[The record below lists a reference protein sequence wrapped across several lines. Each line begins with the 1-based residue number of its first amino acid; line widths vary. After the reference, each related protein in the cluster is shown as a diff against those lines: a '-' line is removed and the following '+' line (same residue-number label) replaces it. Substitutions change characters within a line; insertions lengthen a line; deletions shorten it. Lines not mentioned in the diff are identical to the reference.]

1 MSLNDR
7 EKVHHQLLDAL
18 YSAKKRVEALEAALA
33 HNAAYLGTGVER
45 ESQIGPA
52 APEFVVQS
60 DALLRYLELVEPEDD
75 ISNYLG
81 SEGHEHSRPRLG
93 DDAPMQ
99 IRPRHNL
106 PVNPMV
112 QFVAQ
117 DHPDDALAFP
127 FSARPSGLEKPQASG
142 QSTDLAQEP
151 DVSAL
156 SSLLSEGIPLGE
168 SSPLPVRGDGAAAP
182 REASLEEA
190 RLARIPE
197 GIRFDFGAN
206 SGRGK
211 GASSIV
217 AKNQSRPV
225 TDDDCLRAH
234 FALQALNDGVWDWN
248 LGTGEVYLSARWEE
262 IVGSL
267 GRRNT
272 SRALREVDTLTGRLH
287 PEDAKR
293 VQGELARMLRGEIS
307 RFSLRVR
314 FQRESGWGAGTL
326 QTVCFGVSGQPLRIT
341 AVLSDTS
348 ESRPTECY
356 SLFNGMEDGFVLFEQ
371 HDDGLELHAPVRKKR
386 MPDAGES
393 DFLLSAMN
401 SSFRKMFSLSTVGNR
416 KLLLSEVM
424 GADSPVW
431 AECLN
436 RVLREGV
443 PLMQSLRL
451 ADNDGLY
458 QLNAFSPE
466 PGRVAC
472 IVKNVTELHKSEQEI
487 RLNEARLAALYRLS
501 HMDAAPEDRVIRYSL
516 EQAIRLTGSGLGY
529 LYLADGPE
537 PEAGH
542 IYWSHEVLARFG
554 DESASPVFNSMPW
567 VDQSGSLCLKGPE
580 VVNAIEDVMAGA
592 FGGTVEVRRYILAP
606 IMEDGKIVCVA
617 AVANKKEN
625 YEASDLRQL
634 ELFINGMWFHLRR
647 RREVQGLQK
656 AKDKAEA
663 ASRAKNEFLANISH
677 ELRTPLNGI
686 LGMFQALQ
694 QTPLNKE
701 QTDYVRTAEYSG
713 QSLLRILSD
722 ILDFSRIE
730 AGLFELTPQLFDFAA
745 TVRSTLGMFIP
756 EAERKGILFS
766 LHMDSDIPS
775 VLVGDEARVR
785 KLFFNLL
792 SNAFKFTAQGEI
804 SVDCHLLPYCRKG
817 RRCIYLAVHDSGIGI
832 AEEKLG
838 DVFSAFTQ
846 IDASSTRRF
855 AGTGLGLSIV
865 KRLAEMMDGTITI
878 ESEPN
883 KGTSVHC
890 SLAFAEPQ
898 AEAQDGTRDFRV
910 LEAAGPLELLV
921 VEDDPVNQFTLRT
934 LLKKSKHHCICV
946 SNGKK
951 AIEALL
957 LHSFDC
963 IVTDIQMPVMDG
975 VELTLRIREGNTVE
989 IEPDDEIRRLLL
1001 SENRN
1006 IEGSRLPIPRDIPII
1021 ALTAHALNGDR
1032 ERFLGMGMDYYLAKP
1047 VNAQE
1052 LEATLAHI
1060 SMLLQSRRAN
1070 AIS

>member
-45 ESQIGPA
+45 ESQLGAA

-75 ISNYLG
+75 ISNYIG

-99 IRPRHNL
+99 IRPRSNL

-127 FSARPSGLEKPQASG
+127 FPTGTSGLVKPQASG
-142 QSTDLAQEP
+142 ESEETPKDMGP
-151 DVSAL
+151 
-156 SSLLSEGIPLGE
+156 SSLPPTLSEAIPLVKNVPQAAGD
-168 SSPLPVRGDGAAAP
+168 DGAIISNGG
-182 REASLEEA
+182 SLPEEA
-190 RLARIPE
+190 RFAHIPE
-197 GIRFDFGAN
+197 GTRLDFMTGAGQGAEP
-206 SGRGK
+206 SKAAK
-211 GASSIV
+211 GHP
-217 AKNQSRPV
+217 RPIS
-225 TDDDCLRAH
+225 DDDCLRAH
-234 FALQALNDGVWDWN
+234 FALQALGDGVWDWN
-248 LGTGEVYLSARWEE
+248 LRTGAVYLSARWEE

-267 GRRNT
+267 RKQGT
-272 SRALREVDTLTGRLH
+272 SSSLREVDTLTDRLH
-287 PEDAKR
+287 PDDAKR
-293 VQGELARMLRGEIS
+293 VQGEVERMLQGEIS

-314 FQRESGWGAGTL
+314 FRRASSWGAGTL
-326 QTVCFGVSGQPLRIT
+326 RAFCFGVSGQPLRIT
-341 AVLSDTS
+341 VVLSDTS

-356 SLFNGMEDGFVLFEQ
+356 TLFNGMEDGFVLFEQ
-371 HDDGLELHAPVRKKR
+371 DDGLEFNAPVRKKR
-386 MPDAGES
+386 TSAGEQS
-393 DFLLSAMN
+393 DFVLTAMN
-401 SSFRKMFSLSTVGNR
+401 PSFRKMFALGKVDSER
-416 KLLLSEVM
+416 ALLSEVM
-424 GADSPVW
+424 RADAAIW

-436 RVLREGV
+436 RVLQEGV

-451 ADNDGLY
+451 SGYSGLF
-458 QLNAFSPE
+458 QLSAFTPE

-472 IVKNVTELHKSEQEI
+472 IIKNVTELHKSEQEI

-501 HMDAAPEDRVIRYSL
+501 HMDAAPEDKVIRYSL

-529 LYLADGPE
+529 LYLAGDLDT
-537 PEAGH
+537 EAGH

-554 DESASPVFNSMPW
+554 EDSGSPVFNSMPW
-567 VDQSGSLCLKGPE
+567 SERGDSLKGPE
-580 VVNAIEDVMAGA
+580 VVNTIEDVMAGA
-592 FGGTVEVRRYILAP
+592 FGGTVEVQRYILAP

-656 AKDKAEA
+656 AKEKAEA

-694 QTPLNKE
+694 QTPLDKE
-701 QTDYVRTAEYSG
+701 QMDYVRTAEYSG

-756 EAERKGILFS
+756 EAEKKSILFS
-766 LHMDSDIPS
+766 LHMDSNIPS

-785 KLFFNLL
+785 KLLFNLL
-792 SNAFKFTAQGEI
+792 SNAFKFTTQGEI
-804 SVDCHLLPYCRKG
+804 SVDCHLLPHCRKG

-832 AEEKLG
+832 AEEKLE

-865 KRLAEMMDGTITI
+865 KRLAEMMGGTITI
-878 ESEPN
+878 ESELN

-890 SLAFAEPQ
+890 SLAFPEPQ
-898 AEAQDGTRDFRV
+898 SGAFDGKSEFLAPEEVT
-910 LEAAGPLELLV
+910 PLELLI

-934 LLKKSKHHCICV
+934 LLKKAKHRCV
-946 SNGKK
+946 CVCNGKK

-957 LHSFDC
+957 LYPFDC

-975 VELTLRIREGNTVE
+975 VELTLRIREGNTAE
-989 IEPDDEIRRLLL
+989 IEPSGETRRLLR
-1001 SENRN
+1001 SAQKYA
-1006 IEGSRLPIPRDIPII
+1006 EGPRLPIARDIPII
-1021 ALTAHALNGDR
+1021 ALTAHAMNGDR

-1047 VNAQE
+1047 VNTQE

-1070 AIS
+1070 ALS